1 MFDKSYAKVYH
12 IFMII
17 LGIDPGYALVG
28 FGVIEAKG
36 NQFKVLDY
44 GVIETF
50 KGEIMTERLKKVYDG
65 VKALIK
71 HYKPQQMALEELF
84 FQNNQKTAINV
95 AMARGVT
102 LLAGVEELGSDN
114 LFEYTPM
121 QIKQALTGV
130 GRAEK
135 RQVQYM
141 TKCILNLK
149 EIPKPDDAADALA
162 VALTHAQTNQS
173 LSSFKI
179 V

>member
-1 MFDKSYAKVYH
+1 
-12 IFMII
+12 MII

-28 FGVIEAKG
+28 FGVIEKKG

-44 GVIETF
+44 GVIETL
-50 KGEIMTERLKKVYDG
+50 KGEIMTDRLKKVYDG
-65 VKALIK
+65 IKALIK
-71 HYKPQQMALEELF
+71 RYKPEQMALEELF

-102 LLAGVEELGSDN
+102 LLAGVEELGSQN

-149 EIPKPDDAADALA
+149 DIPKPDDAADALA

>member
-1 MFDKSYAKVYH
+1 
-12 IFMII
+12 
-17 LGIDPGYALVG
+17 ALVG
-28 FGVIEAKG
+28 FGIIEKLG
-36 NQFKVLDY
+36 NQFKVIDY

-50 KGEIMTERLKKVYDG
+50 KGEKMCDRLEKVYNG
-65 VKALIK
+65 VKALIEK
-71 HYKPQQMALEELF
+71 YKPEEMALEELF

-102 LLAGVEELGSDN
+102 LLAGVEKLGSDK
-114 LFEYTPM
+114 LYEYTPM

-135 RQVQYM
+135 KQVQYM

-162 VALTHAQTNQS
+162 VALTHAQTNQMIGN
-173 LSSFKI
+173 FKI
-179 V
+179 Q

>member
-1 MFDKSYAKVYH
+1 
-12 IFMII
+12 MII

-28 FGVIEAKG
+28 FGVIEKTG
-36 NQFKVLDY
+36 NSFKVIDY
-44 GVIETF
+44 GVIETT
-50 KGEIMTERLKKVYDG
+50 KNEKMSDRLKKVYDG
-65 VKALIK
+65 VKALILK
-71 HYKPQQMALEELF
+71 YKPQQMALEELF

-95 AMARGVT
+95 AMARGVI
-102 LLAGVEELGSDN
+102 LLAGTKQLGSDN
-114 LFEYTPM
+114 MFEYTPM

-162 VALTHAQTNQS
+162 VALTHAQTNQVIGN
-173 LSSFKI
+173 FKI
-179 V
+179 N